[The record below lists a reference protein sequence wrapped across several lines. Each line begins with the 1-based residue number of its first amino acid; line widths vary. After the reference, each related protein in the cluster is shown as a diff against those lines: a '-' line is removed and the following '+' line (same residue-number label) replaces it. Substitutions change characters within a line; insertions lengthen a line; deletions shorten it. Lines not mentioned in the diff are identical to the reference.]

1 MTIVF
6 WLVLGAFMLV
16 VASLVG
22 GVVSMVHGGESDD
35 KHATHYM
42 IARVGF
48 QALAVMLLILLAFV
62 LYE

>member
-1 MTIVF
+1 
-6 WLVLGAFMLV
+6 
-16 VASLVG
+16 LVG

-48 QALAVMLLILLAFV
+48 QALAVVLLILLAFV